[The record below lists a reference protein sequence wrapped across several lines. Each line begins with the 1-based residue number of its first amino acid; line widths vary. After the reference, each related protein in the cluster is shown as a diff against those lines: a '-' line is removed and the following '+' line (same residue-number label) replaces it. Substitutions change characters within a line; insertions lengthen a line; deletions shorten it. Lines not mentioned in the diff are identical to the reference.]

1 MFEVSQLRVFKGS
14 LITVPTSMN
23 RRSLFALAGCGG
35 ALLLAGCST
44 SNMWLD
50 RQYDYSGELKFDSYR
65 QNGDYREATRSQP
78 AQTVPV
84 PVLPAH
90 ADERSVAGL
99 YSTIGYIFAFTE
111 YIIESRNTGEAQPY
125 MERYQGLT
133 QGELDRMIGSGNS
146 WFSKVRYHCTI
157 HTPHPQK
164 KEEDVY
170 EWPME
175 YFIKFGDFEVI
186 SGKVRETPAS
196 ATNSVTRS
204 GPLKARYEDHKWVID
219 FSEFTANT
227 NASSG
232 V

>member
-1 MFEVSQLRVFKGS
+1 
-14 LITVPTSMN
+14 MN

-65 QNGDYREATRSQP
+65 QNGDYREATRSEP
-78 AQTVPV
+78 AQNVPV

-125 MERYQGLT
+125 MERYKGLT
-133 QGELDRMIGSGNS
+133 QEELDRMIGSGNS
-146 WFSKVRYHCTI
+146 WFSKVRTTAPY
-157 HTPHPQK
+157 TPRTPKRRKRMCMSGQ
-164 KEEDVY
+164 
-170 EWPME
+170 WS
-175 YFIKFGDFEVI
+175 I
-186 SGKVRETPAS
+186 SL
-196 ATNSVTRS
+196 NSVILRLS
-204 GPLKARYEDHKWVID
+204 PGKYARPQPALLIVLPGQAH
-219 FSEFTANT
+219 
-227 NASSG
+227 
-232 V
+232 